1 MRNKIILLGCFM
13 SLILS
18 SCSTTYGPRGSMGGY
33 EDKRIGKDM
42 VEVKF
47 YGNQHTS
54 KEKVSKLL
62 LDRCAELTKQSGFDF
77 FVVLKDQSFE
87 KEINNNP
94 TINQPFK
101 TVESESVGVRTVI
114 SPDLTMTTKSNNSV
128 GVYIIAMFK
137 EGSRDY
143 SQYKKSHINPD
154 QILKDYKDYIK

>member
-33 EDKRIGKDM
+33 EDKRIGNDM

-62 LDRCAELTKQSGFDF
+62 LYRCAELTKQSGFDF

-87 KEINNNP
+87 KEIIPLLPSNP
-94 TINQPFK
+94 K
-101 TVESESVGVRTVI
+101 YI
-114 SPDLTMTTKSNNSV
+114 S
-128 GVYIIAMFK
+128 YI
-137 EGSRDY
+137 
-143 SQYKKSHINPD
+143 
-154 QILKDYKDYIK
+154 